1 MKRLLTVAGAGV
13 LLALGGACAGPQ
25 HDTVQPGGA
34 PPALTTEPPPS
45 GPPNS
50 GSGESDQVPPGGS
63 QPVVNEKMDTA
74 GLPEGYPTKVWTQG
88 DGKSVGLVTQ
98 EGGCGKAGVEI
109 AEQSA
114 ATVTLLVFEAVPA
127 KPKMCTMDLRY
138 PYMSVN
144 LDQPLGERTLV
155 LRHERRTY

>member
-25 HDTVQPGGA
+25 NDTVQPGGA
-34 PPALTTEPPPS
+34 PPALTTEPQPPT
-45 GPPNS
+45 S
-50 GSGESDQVPPGGS
+50 GSGNSDQVPPAGS
-63 QPVVNEKMDTA
+63 QPVVKEKMDTA
-74 GLPEGYPTKVWTQG
+74 ALPKGYPTKVWTQG

-114 ATVTLLVFEAVPA
+114 GTVTLLVFEAVPA

-138 PYMSVN
+138 PTMSVN
-144 LDQPLGERTLV
+144 LDQPLGDRKLV